1 MMKVEPGWQLVL
13 RTDGASRG
21 NPGPAAAG
29 IVIETPDGTL
39 IASAGQYLGEM
50 TNNQAEYRA
59 LIAGLQAVARYR
71 PVAVEVYL
79 DSELLVNQLNGRYQV
94 RHGALRPLFEEALRL
109 ARELSR
115 VRFTH
120 VPRAQNH
127 LADAEANKALDAAR
141 GHPRP

>member
-1 MMKVEPGWQLVL
+1 MKFEPGQQLVL

-29 IVIETPDGTL
+29 IIIETPGGAL
-39 IASAGQYLGEM
+39 IERGGQYLGEM

-59 LIAGLQAVARYR
+59 LIVGLQAVARYQ
-71 PVAVEVYL
+71 PAAVEVLL

-94 RHGALRPLFEEALRL
+94 RNGALLPLFEEAVRL
-109 ARELSR
+109 ARELPR
-115 VRFTH
+115 VRFAH

-127 LADAEANKALDAAR
+127 LADAEANKALNAAR
-141 GHPRP
+141 RQPRP

>member
-1 MMKVEPGWQLVL
+1 MKVEPGRQLVL

-29 IVIETPDGTL
+29 VIIETPDGTL
-39 IASAGQYLGEM
+39 IARGGHYLGEM

-59 LIAGLQAVARYR
+59 LIIGLQAVARYE
-71 PVAVEVYL
+71 PAAVDVML

-94 RHGALRPLFEEALRL
+94 RHAALRPLYEEALRL
-109 ARELSR
+109 AGALPR
-115 VRFTH
+115 VRFAH

-141 GHPRP
+141 RHARP